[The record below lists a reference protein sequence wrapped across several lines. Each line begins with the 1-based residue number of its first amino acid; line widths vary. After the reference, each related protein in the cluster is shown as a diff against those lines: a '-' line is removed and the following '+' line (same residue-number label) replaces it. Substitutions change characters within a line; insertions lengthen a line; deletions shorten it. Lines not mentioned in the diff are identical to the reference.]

1 MKALIILVA
10 VMLPLATA
18 AGADQPNSQKPST
31 PSTETFKSLD
41 RDRDQSLS
49 KLEAKADPAIAA
61 VFNTADINLDGYIS
75 KSEYAAYLQR
85 ASEAPP
91 KQE

>member
-18 AGADQPNSQKPST
+18 ASAEPKAPAT
-31 PSTETFKSLD
+31 ATFKSLD
-41 RDRDQSLS
+41 RNGDQSID
-49 KLEAKADPAIAA
+49 KAEARADRAVAA
-61 VFNTADINLDGYIS
+61 AFNTADINLDGYIS
-75 KSEYAAYLQR
+75 KSEYDVWLQR
-85 ASEAPP
+85 SSGAPP